1 MRSVTSHAI
10 LAASIALVSVI
21 GVKAVRST
29 EVVAA
34 SASKAAP
41 GSGERDDCDEG
52 SPIEGRRIFVRENCY
67 SCHGGLAGGGF
78 CPSLRGEDR
87 PDESDVEK
95 VLEEGTENGMP
106 RFPHLRERDAVNL
119 CAYFQSLGTQREP
132 TFTHWWEPVP
142 TQ

>member
-10 LAASIALVSVI
+10 VAACIALVSVI
-21 GVKAVRST
+21 GVRTVRST

-34 SASKAAP
+34 AAKATL
-41 GSGERDDCDEG
+41 GSGDDCDEG
-52 SPIEGRRIFVRENCY
+52 SPVEGRRIFVRENCY
-67 SCHGGLAGGGF
+67 SCHGGLAGGAM

-95 VLEEGTENGMP
+95 VIEEGTENGMP
-106 RFPHLRERDAVNL
+106 RFPHLRERDIVNL
-119 CAYFQSLGTQREP
+119 CAYFQSLGTRREP